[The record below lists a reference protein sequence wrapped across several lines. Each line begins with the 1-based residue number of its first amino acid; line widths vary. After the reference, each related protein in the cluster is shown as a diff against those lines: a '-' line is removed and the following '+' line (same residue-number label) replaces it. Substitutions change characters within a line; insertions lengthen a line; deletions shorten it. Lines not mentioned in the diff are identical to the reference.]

1 MISVGYIYDPL
12 FLEHETPA
20 GHPERKERL
29 IAINKRLKETGVWDR
44 LLHISPRKAARDDL
58 IAVHSTDYVDSILGK
73 TMPGFLD
80 GGDTYFSEGTLE
92 ASLLAA
98 GAVLSAVDS
107 IVENKIGSCFCS
119 VRPPGHHA
127 EANRSMGFC
136 VFNNVAV
143 GARYA
148 LKKGFERVFIIDFD
162 VHHGNGTEH
171 IFEKDPSIFYFSTHQ
186 YPHYPGTGSGDST
199 GLGAGKGLT
208 RNIPMTSGDG
218 DEEYLHVYRKV
229 VPELIREFRPSIL
242 LISAGY
248 DIHIQ
253 DPLSEIMV
261 TTAAI
266 GDMVEGI
273 LGAVPALPSI
283 FCLEGGYNLDG
294 LSGAVVQTIEKMFVT
309 AGS

>member
-1 MISVGYIYDPL
+1 MMSVGYIYDKL
-12 FLEHETPA
+12 FLEHKTPA
-20 GHPERKERL
+20 GHPESKERL
-29 IAINKRLKETGVWDR
+29 IAINRRLKETGVWDR
-44 LLHISPRKAARDDL
+44 LVHIVPRKAARDDL
-58 IAVHSTDYVDSILGK
+58 IAVHSSGYVDGILRK

-80 GGDTYFSEGTLE
+80 GGDTYFSEGTLD

-98 GAVLSAVDS
+98 GSLLSALDS
-107 IVENKIGSCFCS
+107 IADNKISRCFCA

-127 EANRSMGFC
+127 EKNRSMGFC

-148 LKKGFERVFIIDFD
+148 QKKGFERVFIIDFD

-171 IFEKDPSIFYFSTHQ
+171 IFEEDPTVFYFSTHQ
-186 YPHYPGTGSGDST
+186 YPHYPGTGSEQST
-199 GLGAGKGLT
+199 GIGAGKGFN
-208 RNIPMTSGDG
+208 RNIQMAAGSG
-218 DEEYLHVYRKV
+218 DEEYLYVYGKV
-229 VPELIREFRPSIL
+229 LPELIRKFKPSIL

-253 DPLSEIMV
+253 DPLSQIRV

-266 GDMVEGI
+266 GSMVEGL
-273 LGAVPALPSI
+273 LGAVSGLPSI

-294 LSGAVVQTIEKMFVT
+294 LSGAVVQTIEKMLVT
-309 AGS
+309 